1 MRYPVLVFA
10 LAVFIFFSP
19 NLAEAQMIKGPDKIK
34 MLQAK
39 SSVAEE
45 DYNGALRIYRGEYT
59 EHGKDAMLNYRMA
72 ECYLALTQ
80 GEDALSYFQKAKE
93 NNPGIDK
100 DLEYKTAAAYRMMA
114 DQYNAIKHLDMYLA
128 NDKLSKF
135 DKDKAE
141 TLKGKCVATKEL
153 MTNPVD
159 VKISSAGDG
168 VNTVDHSETLPSI
181 TADGRIMV
189 FTSRRPDT
197 KGGKRWAGDDDW
209 YQDIYITYWND
220 SIDGWEQ
227 AVQIPGSI
235 NTDGHDACLSIS
247 PDGRQLFTFKNSNAG
262 DIFVSKTR
270 MNKGASEAIADG
282 SSDAAR
288 LMSLNRWSK
297 AYSLGKN
304 VNSSYYDSD
313 ACVSNDGETIF
324 FVSEREKDKAK
335 GNGDIWTS
343 TSNSTTSWNKAE
355 NLKTLNT
362 AEKEKSPFIHADGK
376 TIFFSSKGHKGM
388 GGYDIFKSVKQEDG
402 TWSEPENLGYP
413 INTPGDEF
421 DFILTADGKTA
432 YYSTKS
438 SANGKYDIMKID
450 LSNYQLVAPVK
461 AAE

>member
-1 MRYPVLVFA
+1 
-10 LAVFIFFSP
+10 
-19 NLAEAQMIKGPDKIK
+19 
-34 MLQAK
+34 
-39 SSVAEE
+39 
-45 DYNGALRIYRGEYT
+45 
-59 EHGKDAMLNYRMA
+59 
-72 ECYLALTQ
+72 
-80 GEDALSYFQKAKE
+80 
-93 NNPGIDK
+93 
-100 DLEYKTAAAYRMMA
+100 
-114 DQYNAIKHLDMYLA
+114 
-128 NDKLSKF
+128 
-135 DKDKAE
+135 
-141 TLKGKCVATKEL
+141 
-153 MTNPVD
+153 
-159 VKISSAGDG
+159 
-168 VNTVDHSETLPSI
+168 
-181 TADGRIMV
+181 
-189 FTSRRPDT
+189 
-197 KGGKRWAGDDDW
+197 
-209 YQDIYITYWND
+209 
-220 SIDGWEQ
+220 
-227 AVQIPGSI
+227 
-235 NTDGHDACLSIS
+235 
-247 PDGRQLFTFKNSNAG
+247 
-262 DIFVSKTR
+262 